1 MFPPQFLQDDRFE
14 SIVSNTAVQN
24 VVVSLLVVL
33 AAFILS
39 RILQRLVPRY
49 IEEPERRY
57 KISKVIGRTLAIVA
71 GLTIIVLWSIGDAD
85 IITLLTV
92 IGAGLAIALREVLL
106 SFVGW
111 INIVVRS
118 PFKHGD
124 RIEVNG
130 VRGDVID
137 IRLFHSTLMEIGG
150 WVHADQST
158 GRIVHIPNAWIYQF
172 EVYNYTRGFGFVW
185 NEIPFTVTYR
195 SDWKAAREIILDL
208 ASETAD
214 LVEHQVKQ
222 EIKRVSS
229 EYLIHYS
236 ILSPFVYVKVIDNG
250 VQLCL
255 RYLTEVRKRRGTEH
269 AITLSVLE
277 AFTEHGQ
284 IEMAYSTSSLAPYDS
299 PQFGPF
305 SGTRGERP
313 PPDAGKNRG
322 GIRW

>member
-1 MFPPQFLQDDRFE
+1 MYPPQFLQDDRFE

-111 INIVVRS
+111 VNIVVRS

-137 IRLFHSTLMEIGG
+137 IRLFHTTLMEIGG

-185 NEIPFTVTYR
+185 NEMPFTVTYR

-236 ILSPFVYVKVIDNG
+236 ILSPFVYVKVVDNG

-269 AITLSVLE
+269 ALTLSILE
-277 AFTEHGQ
+277 AFTEHGK
-284 IEMAYSTSSLAPYDS
+284 IEMAYAISSLAPYDS

-313 PPDAGKNRG
+313 PPDTGKNRG
-322 GIRW
+322 GIRG